1 MPFQCGRHRYV
12 ARLIARERSPSEL
25 LEDITR
31 GIVVDEG
38 GEDEDDMGEDDDDDD
53 DDDDDEMAFF
63 RTTGSGKAR

>member
-1 MPFQCGRHRYV
+1 M
-12 ARLIARERSPSEL
+12 ARLIARERTPSEL

-53 DDDDDEMAFF
+53 DDDDEMAFF
-63 RTTGSGKAR
+63 ARDSSPSRSSS